1 VGISGRRPV
10 RVAVI
15 GVGSLGQHHARIFA
29 GLEEA
34 RLVAVVDADPDRAA
48 TVASR
53 HGVASLTSCADL
65 PRDLDAVSVAV
76 PTSAHAPVV
85 ETCLRRGLAVLVEK
99 PMAATLGE
107 AASMAR
113 EAERAGRL
121 LLVGHTERFNQI
133 VRAARSRVRDPRVIE
148 THRLGVFTARST
160 DVDVVLDLMI
170 HDLDVILS
178 LVPSRI
184 ASIDSVGVH
193 ALTDKV
199 DIANARLRFEN
210 GCVANVTASRI
221 STDRVRK
228 LRVFEADSYLSIDY
242 ARQEGVR
249 YALRRPPGSQPEI
262 VREQLAAAN
271 EEPLLVELRAFLL
284 RLRGEDAPAVTADEG
299 LRALETALRIVEQI
313 SEAGGDAGGRG
324 GIP

>member
-1 VGISGRRPV
+1 VAGGDRRRL

-15 GVGSLGQHHARIFA
+15 GVGSLGQHHARIYA
-29 GLEEA
+29 CLDEA
-34 RLVAVVDADPDRAA
+34 ELAAVVDLDGARAA
-48 TVASR
+48 AVAAR
-53 HGVASLTSCADL
+53 HGVAALTSCADL

-76 PTSAHAPVV
+76 PTSAHGAVV
-85 ETCLRRGLAVLVEK
+85 SDCLRRGLAVLVEK
-99 PMAATLGE
+99 PMAATRDE
-107 AASMAR
+107 AAGMAR
-113 EAERAGRL
+113 EAETAGRL
-121 LLVGHTERFNQI
+121 LAVGHTERFNPI
-133 VRAARSRVRDPRVIE
+133 VRAARARVRDPRFIE

-178 LVPSRI
+178 LVPSPL

-221 STDRVRK
+221 SSDRVRK

-242 ARQEGVR
+242 ARQDGVL
-249 YALRRPPGSQPEI
+249 YTLRRPAGRTPEI
-262 VREQLAAAN
+262 VREPLGADN
-271 EEPLLVELRAFLL
+271 EEPLMIELRSFVR
-284 RLRGEDAPAVTADEG
+284 RLRGDEEPVVTAAEG
-299 LRALETALRIVEQI
+299 MRALDTALRVVEQI
-313 SEAGGDAGGRG
+313 APAARSPRERSGR
-324 GIP
+324 P

>member
-1 VGISGRRPV
+1 MGISGRRPV

-121 LLVGHTERFNQI
+121 LLVGHTERFNPI
-133 VRAARSRVRDPRVIE
+133 VRRAAACAIRASSRRTVSGCSRRAARTWMSSW
-148 THRLGVFTARST
+148 TS
-160 DVDVVLDLMI
+160 
-170 HDLDVILS
+170 
-178 LVPSRI
+178 
-184 ASIDSVGVH
+184 
-193 ALTDKV
+193 
-199 DIANARLRFEN
+199 
-210 GCVANVTASRI
+210 
-221 STDRVRK
+221 
-228 LRVFEADSYLSIDY
+228 
-242 ARQEGVR
+242 
-249 YALRRPPGSQPEI
+249 
-262 VREQLAAAN
+262 
-271 EEPLLVELRAFLL
+271 
-284 RLRGEDAPAVTADEG
+284 
-299 LRALETALRIVEQI
+299 
-313 SEAGGDAGGRG
+313 
-324 GIP
+324 

>member
-1 VGISGRRPV
+1 V

-29 GLEEA
+29 SLPEA
-34 RLVAVVDADPDRAA
+34 RLVAVADRDPGRAQA
-48 TVASR
+48 IAAR
-53 HGVASLTSCADL
+53 HGVAALTDHRDL
-65 PRDLDAVSVAV
+65 PEDLDAVSVAV
-76 PTSAHAPVV
+76 PTSQHARVV
-85 ETCLRRGLAVLVEK
+85 EACLERGFAVLVEK
-99 PMAATLGE
+99 PMAATLEE
-107 AASMAR
+107 AAAMAR
-113 EAERAGRL
+113 AADRAGRP
-121 LLVGHTERFNQI
+121 LLVGHTERFNPV
-133 VRAARSRVRDPRVIE
+133 VRAARSRVRDPRFIE

-199 DIANARLRFEN
+199 DIANARIRFDN

-228 LRVFEADSYLSIDY
+228 LRIFEPDSYVSIDY
-242 ARQEGVR
+242 ARQEGVAYR
-249 YALRRPPGSQPEI
+249 LQRSPGAPPEI
-262 VREQLAAAN
+262 VREPLAAEP
-271 EEPLLVELRAFLL
+271 EEPLLAELRSFA
-284 RLRGEDAPAVTADEG
+284 RTVRGEEAPAVTAEEG
-299 LRALETALRIVEQI
+299 LRALSTALRIVEQI
-313 SEAGGDAGGRG
+313 AAGGRRAS
-324 GIP
+324 

>member
-1 VGISGRRPV
+1 MGTSGRRPV

-34 RLVAVVDADPDRAA
+34 DLVAVVDADPDRAA
-48 TVASR
+48 AVASR
-53 HGVASLTSCADL
+53 HGVPALSSCTDL

-76 PTSAHAPVV
+76 PTSAHAPIV
-85 ETCLRRGLAVLVEK
+85 EACLRRGLAVLVEK
-99 PMAATLGE
+99 PMAATLEE

-113 EAERAGRL
+113 QAERAGRPL
-121 LLVGHTERFNQI
+121 VVGHTERFNPI
-133 VRAARSRVRDPRVIE
+133 VRAARGRVRDPRFIE
-148 THRLGVFTARST
+148 THRLGMFTARST

-178 LVPSRI
+178 LVPSTI

-242 ARQEGVR
+242 ARQEGVM
-249 YALRRPPGSQPEI
+249 YTLRRPPGAPPEI
-262 VREQLAAAN
+262 VREQLAAEN
-271 EEPLLVELRAFLL
+271 EEPLLVELRAFLQ
-284 RLRGEDAPAVTADEG
+284 RVRGEDAPVVTADEG
-299 LRALETALRIVEQI
+299 LRALETALRVVEQI
-313 SEAGGDAGGRG
+313 AAAGGTAGGRDSVR
-324 GIP
+324 

>member
-1 VGISGRRPV
+1 MGTSDLRPV

-15 GVGSLGQHHARIFA
+15 GVGSLGQHHARIYA
-29 GLEEA
+29 ALGEA
-34 RLVAVVDADPDRAA
+34 DLVAVVDSDAGRAA
-48 TVASR
+48 AVGAR
-53 HGVASLTSCADL
+53 HGVPGLTSHRDL

-76 PTSAHAPVV
+76 PTSAHAPIV
-85 ETCLRRGLAVLVEK
+85 EACLERGVAVLVEK
-99 PMAATLGE
+99 PMAPTLAE

-113 EAERAGRL
+113 VAERAGKL
-121 LLVGHTERFNQI
+121 LCVGHTERFNPI
-133 VRAARSRVRDPRVIE
+133 VQAARLRVRDPRFIE

-178 LVPSRI
+178 LVPSSI

-199 DIANARLRFEN
+199 DIANARLHFEN

-242 ARQEGVR
+242 ARQEGVI
-249 YALRRPPGSQPEI
+249 YTLRRSPGAPPQI
-262 VREQLAAAN
+262 VREQVAVES
-271 EEPLLVELRAFLL
+271 EEPLLAELRAFV
-284 RLRGEDAPAVTADEG
+284 RRVRGEEATVVTAEEG
-299 LRALETALRIVEQI
+299 LRALGTALRVVEQI
-313 SEAGGDAGGRG
+313 AAAGFPARG
-324 GIP
+324 

>member
-1 VGISGRRPV
+1 V

-15 GVGSLGQHHARIFA
+15 GVGSLGQHHARIYA
-29 GLEEA
+29 SLEEA
-34 RLVAVVDADPDRAA
+34 RLAAVVDADPDRAA
-48 TVASR
+48 AIAAR
-53 HGVASLTSCADL
+53 YGVPALTTHRDL

-85 ETCLRRGLAVLVEK
+85 AACLERGLAVLVEK
-99 PMAATLGE
+99 PMAPTVAE
-107 AASMAR
+107 AASMTRA
-113 EAERAGRL
+113 AVHAGRPL
-121 LLVGHTERFNQI
+121 CVGHTERFNPI
-133 VRAARSRVRDPRVIE
+133 VRAARLRVRDPRFIE

-178 LVPSRI
+178 LVPSPI

-228 LRVFEADSYLSIDY
+228 LRVFESDSYLSIDY
-242 ARQEGVR
+242 ARQEGMA
-249 YALRRPPGSQPEI
+249 YSLRPRPGAPPEI
-262 VREQLAAAN
+262 VREPIVAES
-271 EEPLLVELRAFLL
+271 EEPLVAELRSFL
-284 RLRGEDAPAVTADEG
+284 RTVRGEDAPVVTAEEG
-299 LRALETALRIVEQI
+299 LRALRTALLVVEQI
-313 SEAGGDAGGRG
+313 AAAGRPAGG
-324 GIP
+324 

>member
-1 VGISGRRPV
+1 MGGGAGGRPV

-29 GLEEA
+29 SLREA
-34 RLVAVVDADPDRAA
+34 RLVAVVDRDPGRASE
-48 TVASR
+48 VAAR
-53 HGVASLTSCADL
+53 HGVPALADHG
-65 PRDLDAVSVAV
+65 DLSQDVEAVSVAV

-85 ETCLRRGLAVLVEK
+85 EACLRRGWAVLVEK

-107 AASMAR
+107 AAGMAR
-113 EAERAGRL
+113 AAERSGRP
-121 LLVGHTERFNQI
+121 LLVGHTERFNPV
-133 VRAARSRVRDPRVIE
+133 VRAARSRVRDPRFIE

-178 LVPSRI
+178 LVPSEV

-199 DIANARLRFEN
+199 DIANARIRFRN

-228 LRVFEADSYLSIDY
+228 LRIFERDSYVSIDY
-242 ARQEGVR
+242 ARQEGMA
-249 YALRRPPGSQPEI
+249 YTLKQGPGGMPEI
-262 VREQLAAAN
+262 AREALAVES
-271 EEPLLVELRAFLL
+271 EEPLLAELRSFL
-284 RLRGEDAPAVTADEG
+284 RCVRGEDAPAVTAEEG
-299 LRALETALRIVEQI
+299 LRALETALRVVAQI
-313 SEAGGDAGGRG
+313 AAAGPRAGS
-324 GIP
+324 

>member
-1 VGISGRRPV
+1 MERSGRRPV

-15 GVGSLGQHHARIFA
+15 GVGSLGQHHARIYA

-34 RLVAVVDADPDRAA
+34 DLVAVVDADPERSAA
-48 TVASR
+48 VASR
-53 HGVASLTSCADL
+53 HGVAALSSLTDL

-76 PTSAHAPVV
+76 PTSAHALIV
-85 ETCLRRGLAVLVEK
+85 EACLRRDLAVLVEK
-99 PMAATLGE
+99 PMAASLEE
-107 AASMAR
+107 AAAMALQ
-113 EAERAGRL
+113 AERAGRP
-121 LLVGHTERFNQI
+121 LLVGHTERFNPI
-133 VRAARSRVRDPRVIE
+133 VRAARRHVRDPRFIE

-178 LVPSRI
+178 LVPSPI
-184 ASIDSVGVH
+184 VSIDSVGVH

-228 LRVFEADSYLSIDY
+228 LRVFEADSYLSVDY
-242 ARQEGVR
+242 AGQEGVI
-249 YALRRPPGSQPEI
+249 YTLRRPPGAPPEI
-262 VREQLAAAN
+262 VREQLSADH
-271 EEPLLVELRAFLL
+271 EEPLLVELRAFLQ
-284 RLRGEDAPAVTADEG
+284 RVRGEDAPGVTADEG
-299 LRALETALRIVEQI
+299 LRALETALRVVEQI
-313 SEAGGDAGGRG
+313 AAAGGMTRDRDSVR
-324 GIP
+324 